1 MSPLIQNIIRFA
13 VIMAI
18 QVLLLNTVELQNVTA
33 VWGVSL
39 FKPFFTMEIVDE
51 DHYIIDVEHSAIFS
65 NFMSL
70 FGISILC
77 I

>member
-39 FKPFFTMEIVDE
+39 FKPFFYLLFILMLPSNLSKAATMIVLLLG
-51 DHYIIDVEHSAIFS
+51 
-65 NFMSL
+65 M
-70 FGISILC
+70 
-77 I
+77 

>member
-1 MSPLIQNIIRFA
+1 MMSPLIQNIIRFA

-39 FKPFFTMEIVDE
+39 FKPFF
-51 DHYIIDVEHSAIFS
+51 
-65 NFMSL
+65 
-70 FGISILC
+70 
-77 I
+77 